1 MIRFMLVT
9 VTHDLWRIHMRRI
22 IVASLLL
29 SPALFTAS
37 AVASQPATDDAAAST
52 TIRRISTGVVA
63 PHLLKSTNFDIP
75 ADAFDAILP
84 PNAEV
89 GLKVNIDEQGNARDI
104 QVIKP
109 VNADLDARVV
119 AAVSKLRFTPAK
131 LDNQVIPLDIDLNVV
146 VKH

>member
-1 MIRFMLVT
+1 
-9 VTHDLWRIHMRRI
+9 MRRI

-52 TIRRISTGVVA
+52 TVRRISTGVVA
-63 PHLLKSTNFDIP
+63 PQLLKSTNFGIP